1 MNQYSLKNNLVP
13 LFLKLY
19 RILNI
24 MAIVIF
30 LLSVALFYFWFLKL
44 DKTRENISLN
54 EKKYTPV
61 ELDKKN
67 YQKIKNFLN
76 QKRFQSLFPKEN
88 LDLPSKDPFNFLKN

>member
-1 MNQYSLKNNLVP
+1 MNQYSSKNNLFP

-24 MAIVIF
+24 ITILIF
-30 LLSVALFYFWFLKL
+30 LLSVALFYFWFLKS
-44 DKTRENISLN
+44 DKAKENIFLN

-61 ELDKKN
+61 ELDRKN
-67 YQKIKNFLN
+67 YQKIKDFLN

-88 LDLPSKDPFNFLKN
+88 LDLPSKDPFNF